1 MMDDLCHALIYIR
14 DHINEHCP
22 DADPNQIF
30 LSGHSAGA
38 HLITL
43 LFLDKSP
50 LLRHEFAP

>member
-1 MMDDLCHALIYIR
+1 MMYDLCYALIYIR
-14 DHINEHCP
+14 DHINEHHP
-22 DADPNQIF
+22 DADSYQIF

-38 HLITL
+38 HSITL